1 MSNEGGSITAAAVT
15 GPASGPLPA
24 SSIPAVSI
32 RLYYHLLAVHINGF
46 CVKLL
51 DNNWNNYTD
60 FGAAV
65 FLKSVEIFGFKSF
78 ADRTVIEFSE
88 GISALLGPNGCGKSN
103 VVDAIKWV
111 LGEQSSK
118 TLRAERMEDVIFNGT
133 ENRKALNVAEV
144 TLMISNDAGILE
156 LDIPEIAV
164 KRRLYR
170 SGESEYFINNALVK
184 LKELRELFFDTGIG
198 KTAYSIMEQ
207 GKIDQIL
214 SNKPEERRYLFEEA
228 AGITKYKMRGA
239 EAERKLARTE
249 ENMRQVESILSEV
262 KRSHDSL
269 KSQAEKT
276 IKYRELKN
284 VVFEAEL
291 DLQLLKLRGI
301 MESLNNS
308 EEKLKTREEQKVGVT
323 AEIDDINE
331 SLEENLD
338 LVNNMESDLIES
350 QKKLYGIDLEKN
362 GKESQHRML
371 TERRVEI
378 TKQAENCAAKEKNL
392 NDRIDTINARIK
404 EQNLELEES
413 ARRFRETEVNI
424 ADFEKNIGTAAER
437 ISENE
442 KQIADA
448 ENRAEQG
455 EQAQSELQEELRE
468 ITDDIVS
475 QLDTRLKETGY
486 SLSERRKAEDDF
498 IDLLDKLQISFEGK
512 KSLFEDARK
521 TSAYTDEPQKLLK
534 AVEEA
539 ISEGSGRIDV
549 IKDAFKAY
557 KETIPAFIDEFLAPE
572 GIIVKKRD
580 IDQRIEENRK
590 MVLSMREKAR
600 NLREENRNLTV
611 KIEEYRKTLEEL
623 KMTKVRMETQLNAVK
638 KAVKL
643 NERELAEQQG
653 LLVEN
658 RNDLESCNS
667 RLDNIGQQLEQIEAD
682 RKELQKREETLRKD
696 LERLESGIS
705 KRNVDMKSREKK
717 LKARMENLGK
727 IQQQI
732 ETLRIEISNY
742 NVEIRNVYDNFRD
755 RHSRDLSD
763 YDSKMYELP
772 GDIKQYRERVSAKK
786 EELKDLG
793 SVNLMAPEEYEEI
806 KERYDF
812 LNNQITDLNEA
823 RDDLKQITDQI
834 RTESTE
840 LFVETYNNIRKN
852 FHIMFRR
859 LFGGGRAELKLLEP
873 DAVLTSGIE
882 IYAQPPG
889 KKLENIALLSGGER
903 SLTAVAMLFA
913 TYMVKPSPFC
923 ILDEIDAAL
932 DEANVGRFV
941 NTLVEFGKKSQ
952 FIVITHNKKTVTGA
966 GALLGVTM
974 EESGVSKAV
983 AIRLDNTGVHEEQK
997 AEV

>member
-1 MSNEGGSITAAAVT
+1 M
-15 GPASGPLPA
+15 
-24 SSIPAVSI
+24 
-32 RLYYHLLAVHINGF
+32 
-46 CVKLL
+46 
-51 DNNWNNYTD
+51 
-60 FGAAV
+60 

-78 ADRTVIEFSE
+78 ADRTNIEFSE

-118 TLRAERMEDVIFNGT
+118 TLRAEKMEDVIFNGT

-144 TLMISNDAGILE
+144 NLLISNDAGILE
-156 LDIPEIAV
+156 LDIPEISV

-170 SGESEYFINNALVK
+170 SGESEYYINNAQVK

-198 KTAYSIMEQ
+198 KSAYSIMEQ

-239 EAERKLARTE
+239 EAERKLEKTE

-269 KSQAEKT
+269 KIQADKT
-276 IKYRELKN
+276 IKYRDLKN
-284 VVFEAEL
+284 KVFDAEL
-291 DLQLLKLRGI
+291 DLQLLKLRDI
-301 MESLNNS
+301 LDASNKA
-308 EEKLKTREEQKVGVT
+308 EEKLKDRETEKSSLT
-323 AEIDDINE
+323 AEIDEINE

-350 QKKLYGIDLEKN
+350 QKKLYGIDLEKT
-362 GKESQHRML
+362 GKESQSRML
-371 TERRVEI
+371 GERRVDI
-378 TKQAENCAAKEKNL
+378 TKQAENCIAKEESL
-392 NDRIDTINARIK
+392 NAKIKSINAQIR
-404 EQNLELEES
+404 ERNEELEES
-413 ARRFRETEVNI
+413 ARRVKETEINI
-424 ADFEKNIGTAAER
+424 AGFEKNIETAAARIAENER
-437 ISENE
+437 IITESEE
-442 KQIADA
+442 KA
-448 ENRAEQG
+448 ESCEKALVEL
-455 EQAQSELQEELRE
+455 QSELRQ

-475 QLDTRLKETGY
+475 QLDTKLKESGY
-486 SLSERRKAEDDF
+486 SLSERKAAEENLKDMLSRLK
-498 IDLLDKLQISFEGK
+498 IHFEGK
-512 KSLFEDARK
+512 KKLLADARK
-521 TSAYTDEPQKLLK
+521 TSAFSKEPEKLLDTADELAEEGCK
-534 AVEEA
+534 RVEE
-539 ISEGSGRIDV
+539 ISGALD
-549 IKDAFKAY
+549 KY
-557 KETIPAFIDEFLAPE
+557 KSTIPAFIDEFLAPE

-580 IDQRIEENRK
+580 IDNSIEENRMSVK
-590 MVLSMREKAR
+590 SMREKAR
-600 NLREENRNLTV
+600 ELRDENRKLNA
-611 KIEEYRKTLEEL
+611 KIEEYRRTLEEL
-623 KMTKVRMETQLNAVK
+623 KMTKVRMETRLKSVRE
-638 KAVKL
+638 AVKL
-643 NERELAEQQG
+643 HERELSEQQG
-653 LLVEN
+653 QLVEN

-667 RLDNIGQQLEQIEAD
+667 RLENIAEQLKKIEAEKED
-682 RKELQKREETLRKD
+682 LLKRETQLRKE

-717 LKARMENLGK
+717 LKTKMENLGK
-727 IQQQI
+727 LQQLI
-732 ETLRIEISNY
+732 ESLHIEISNY
-742 NVEIRNVYDNFRD
+742 KVEIRNVYDNFRD

-772 GDIKQYRERVSAKK
+772 GDIKEYRDSLAKYK
-786 EELKDLG
+786 DKLKDLG
-793 SVNLMAPEEYEEI
+793 TVNLMAPEEYEEV
-806 KERYDF
+806 KERFDF
-812 LNNQITDLNEA
+812 LNEQISDLTKA
-823 RDDLKQITDQI
+823 REDLKQITDQI

-840 LFVETYNNIRKN
+840 LFIETYNNIRKN

-859 LFGGGRAELKLLEP
+859 LFGGGRAELKLVEP
-873 DAVLTSGIE
+873 DSVLTSGIE

-903 SLTAVAMLFA
+903 SLTAVGMLFA

-941 NTLVEFGKKSQ
+941 NMLVEFGKKSQ

-983 AIRLDNTGVHEEQK
+983 AIRLDNTGPRETAPKEAGVR
-997 AEV
+997 

>member
-1 MSNEGGSITAAAVT
+1 M
-15 GPASGPLPA
+15 
-24 SSIPAVSI
+24 
-32 RLYYHLLAVHINGF
+32 
-46 CVKLL
+46 
-51 DNNWNNYTD
+51 
-60 FGAAV
+60 

-133 ENRKALNVAEV
+133 ESRKALNVAEV
-144 TLMISNDAGILE
+144 TLMISNDSGILE

-170 SGESEYFINNALVK
+170 SGESEYFINEAAVK
-184 LKELRELFFDTGIG
+184 LKQLRELFFDTGIG

-269 KSQAEKT
+269 KVQSEKT

-284 VVFEAEL
+284 TVFEAEL

-301 MESLNNS
+301 MDSLNSS
-308 EEKLKTREEQKVGVT
+308 EDKLKAKEEQKASLT
-323 AEIDDINE
+323 AEIDGINE

-350 QKKLYGIDLEKN
+350 QKKLYGIDLEKT
-362 GKESQHRML
+362 GKEKQERML
-371 TERRVEI
+371 SERRGEI
-378 TKQAENCAAKEKNL
+378 TKQAENCAAKEESL
-392 NDRIDTINARIK
+392 NKRIAHINTRINEQNSELEDVQKRIK
-404 EQNLELEES
+404 ETEINIES
-413 ARRFRETEVNI
+413 FETNI
-424 ADFEKNIGTAAER
+424 NTAAER
-437 ISENE
+437 ISENDRSITEAE
-442 KQIADA
+442 KSADEGEDNQIK
-448 ENRAEQG
+448 
-455 EQAQSELQEELRE
+455 LQEELRI
-468 ITDDIVS
+468 ITDDIVE
-475 QLDTRLKETGY
+475 QLDDGLEETGY
-486 SLSERRKAEDDF
+486 SLNARADAENVF
-498 IDLLDKLQISFEGK
+498 VELLEKLRISFEGK
-512 KSLFEDARK
+512 KKIFDDARK
-521 TSAYTDEPQKLLK
+521 TSAYTDDPQKLLL
-534 AVEEA
+534 ALEEA
-539 ISEGSGRIDV
+539 LIEGEKRITELGE
-549 IKDAFKAY
+549 AFKAY
-557 KETIPAFIDEFLAPE
+557 KQTIPVFIDEFLAPE
-572 GIIVKKRD
+572 GIIAKKRD
-580 IDQRIEENRK
+580 IDQRIEDNRN

-600 NLREENRNLTV
+600 GLRDENRKLTV

-623 KMTKVRMETQLNAVK
+623 KMTRVRMESRFNAVK
-638 KAVKL
+638 EAIKM
-643 NERELAEQQG
+643 NESELGEQQG

-667 RLDNIGQQLEQIEAD
+667 RLDNIEKQLKQIEAEK
-682 RKELQKREETLRKD
+682 KELQKQEEKLTKE
-696 LERLESGIS
+696 LERLEIGIS

-717 LKARMENLGK
+717 LKSRMENLGK
-727 IQQQI
+727 LQQLI
-732 ETLRIEISNY
+732 ESIHIEISNY
-742 NVEIRNVYDNFRD
+742 KVEIRNVYDNFRE

-772 GDIKQYRERVSAKK
+772 GEIKEYRDRLVNKK
-786 EELKDLG
+786 DELKQLG

-812 LNNQITDLNEA
+812 LNNQISDLNTA
-823 RDDLKQITDQI
+823 REDLKKITEQI

-840 LFVETYNNIRKN
+840 LFIETYNKLRKN

-859 LFGGGRAELKLLEP
+859 LFGGGRAELKLIDP
-873 DAVLTSGIE
+873 DHVLTSGIE

-941 NTLVEFGKKSQ
+941 NTLVEFGKNSQ

-966 GALLGVTM
+966 GTLLGVTM

-983 AIRLDNTGVHEEQK
+983 AIRLDGITKPKEGSSEK
-997 AEV
+997 

>member
-1 MSNEGGSITAAAVT
+1 M
-15 GPASGPLPA
+15 
-24 SSIPAVSI
+24 
-32 RLYYHLLAVHINGF
+32 
-46 CVKLL
+46 
-51 DNNWNNYTD
+51 
-60 FGAAV
+60 

-118 TLRAERMEDVIFNGT
+118 TLRAEKMEDVIFNGT
-133 ENRKALNVAEV
+133 ENRKSLNVAEV

-156 LDIPEIAV
+156 LDIPEISV

-170 SGESEYFINNALVK
+170 SGESEYYINNTLVK

-228 AGITKYKMRGA
+228 AGITKYKIRGA

-249 ENMRQVESILSEV
+249 DNLKQVESILSEV

-269 KSQAEKT
+269 KLQADKT
-276 IKYRELKN
+276 IKYRDLKN
-284 VVFEAEL
+284 QVFDAEL

-301 MESLNNS
+301 MEKLNSS
-308 EEKLKTREEQKVGVT
+308 EDKLKEREAEKKELT
-323 AEIDDINE
+323 DEIDNINE
-331 SLEENLD
+331 TLEENLD
-338 LVNNMESDLIES
+338 LVNNMESDLIEN
-350 QKKLYGIDLEKN
+350 QKKLYGIDLEKT
-362 GKESQHRML
+362 GKESQEKML

-378 TKQAENCAAKEKNL
+378 TKQAENCVEKEKSYTAKIEN
-392 NDRIDTINARIK
+392 INKRIK
-404 EQNLELEES
+404 EQNDELDES
-413 ARRFRETEVNI
+413 EKRVKETAVNI
-424 ADFEKNIGTAAER
+424 EGFEKNIETAADRIKLNEQKIAESEQKAEDGER
-437 ISENE
+437 
-442 KQIADA
+442 
-448 ENRAEQG
+448 
-455 EQAQSELQEELRE
+455 AQSELQDELRE

-486 SLSERRKAEDDF
+486 SLNERKAAEEKF
-498 IDLLDKLQISFEGK
+498 KELVEKLQINFAGSKERLEDAK
-512 KSLFEDARK
+512 KTAAFEDNPGALLERMLEFV
-521 TSAYTDEPQKLLK
+521 TESSDKLSEVDAAFDGYK
-534 AVEEA
+534 AAVP
-539 ISEGSGRIDV
+539 S
-549 IKDAFKAY
+549 
-557 KETIPAFIDEFLAPE
+557 FIDEFLAPE
-572 GIIVKKRD
+572 GIISKKRD
-580 IDQRIEENRK
+580 IDSRIEENRK
-590 MVLSMREKAR
+590 LVANMRVLARE
-600 NLREENRNLTV
+600 LREENRNLQK

-623 KMTKVRMETQLNAVK
+623 KMTKVRMETQLNAIRT
-638 KAVKL
+638 AVKL
-643 NERELAEQQG
+643 QERELNEQQR
-653 LLVEN
+653 LLVDN

-667 RLDNIGQQLEQIEAD
+667 RLENIKTQLEQI
-682 RKELQKREETLRKD
+682 RKDREEILKKED
-696 LERLESGIS
+696 ALKKELERLESGIS

-717 LKARMENLGK
+717 LKIRMEKLGK
-727 IQQQI
+727 LQQQI
-732 ETLRIEISNY
+732 ETHHIEISNY

-755 RHSRDLSD
+755 THSRDLSD

-772 GDIKQYRERVSAKK
+772 GELKDYRDRLIKKK
-786 EELKDLG
+786 DKLKDLG
-793 SVNLMAPEEYEEI
+793 SVNLMAPEEYEEV

-812 LNNQITDLNEA
+812 LNEQVADLNKA
-823 RDDLKQITDQI
+823 REDLKQITDQI

-840 LFVETYNNIRKN
+840 LFIETYNNIRKN

-859 LFGGGRAELKLLEP
+859 LFGGGRAELKLLDPEH
-873 DAVLTSGIE
+873 VLSSGIE

-903 SLTAVAMLFA
+903 SLTAVGMLFA

-983 AIRLDNTGVHEEQK
+983 AIRLDNQKVREEEK

>member
-1 MSNEGGSITAAAVT
+1 M
-15 GPASGPLPA
+15 
-24 SSIPAVSI
+24 
-32 RLYYHLLAVHINGF
+32 
-46 CVKLL
+46 
-51 DNNWNNYTD
+51 
-60 FGAAV
+60 

-78 ADRTVIEFSE
+78 ADRTKIEFSE

-118 TLRAERMEDVIFNGT
+118 TLRAEKMEDVIFNGT
-133 ENRKALNVAEV
+133 ENRKALNIAEV

-156 LDIPEIAV
+156 LDIPEISV

-170 SGESEYFINNALVK
+170 SGESEYFINNTIVK

-228 AGITKYKMRGA
+228 AGITKYKVRGA
-239 EAERKLARTE
+239 EAERKLERTE

-269 KSQAEKT
+269 KVQAEKT
-276 IKYRELKN
+276 KKYRELKN
-284 VVFEAEL
+284 LVFDAEL

-301 MESLNNS
+301 MDSLNAS
-308 EEKLKTREEQKVGVT
+308 EDKLDDREKQKDSLT
-323 AEIDDINE
+323 EEIDGINE

-350 QKKLYGIDLEKN
+350 QKKLYGIDLEKT
-362 GKESQHRML
+362 GKESQERML
-371 TERRVEI
+371 SERRVEI
-378 TKQAENCAAKEKNL
+378 TKQAENCVAKEKNL
-392 NDRIDTINARIK
+392 NEKIETINCRIR
-404 EQNLELEES
+404 ELNTELEES
-413 ARRFRETEVNI
+413 DKRVRETSLNI
-424 ADFEKNIGTAAER
+424 ENFEKNIGTAAER
-437 ISENE
+437 IAENE

-448 ENRAEQG
+448 EKKAEGG
-455 EQAQSELQEELRE
+455 EKAQSELQEELRE
-468 ITDDIVS
+468 ITDDIVN

-486 SLSERRKAEDDF
+486 SLTERKAAEEYF
-498 IDLLDKLQISFEGK
+498 NDLLEKLRINFEGK
-512 KSLFEDARK
+512 KKLFEDARK
-521 TSAYTDEPQKLLK
+521 TSAYTDEPLKLLE

-539 ISEGSGRIDV
+539 ISEGTGRISE
-549 IKDAFKAY
+549 IKDAFIKY
-557 KETIPAFIDEFLAPE
+557 RQTIPAFIDEFLAPE

-580 IDQRIEENRK
+580 IDRSIEENRNL
-590 MVLSMREKAR
+590 VISMREKAR
-600 NLREENRNLTV
+600 ELREDNKKLNA
-611 KIEEYRKTLEEL
+611 KIEEYRSTLEEL
-623 KMTKVRMETQLNAVK
+623 KMTRVRMETRLNAVRES
-638 KAVKL
+638 VKL
-643 NERELAEQQG
+643 LERDLNEQQG
-653 LLVEN
+653 HLVEN

-667 RLDNIGQQLEQIEAD
+667 RLEDISRQLKQIEAD
-682 RKELQKREETLRKD
+682 KIELKKREETLRKE
-696 LERLESGIS
+696 LERLENGIS

-717 LKARMENLGK
+717 LKERMENLGK
-727 IQQQI
+727 LQQQI
-732 ETLRIEISNY
+732 ETLHIEISNY
-742 NVEIRNVYDNFRD
+742 RVEIRNVYDNFRD

-772 GDIKQYRERVSAKK
+772 GDIKVYRDILTQKK
-786 EELKDLG
+786 DELKALG

-806 KERYDF
+806 RERFDF
-812 LNNQITDLNEA
+812 LNNQINDLNQA
-823 RDDLKQITDQI
+823 REDLKKITDQI

-840 LFVETYNNIRKN
+840 LFIETYNNIRKN

-859 LFGGGRAELKLLEP
+859 LFGGGRAELKLVEP
-873 DAVLTSGIE
+873 ESVLTSGIE

-903 SLTAVAMLFA
+903 SLTAVGMLFA

-923 ILDEIDAAL
+923 VLDEIDAAL

-983 AIRLDNTGVHEEQK
+983 AIRLDNTGNKEAEK
-997 AEV
+997 ARV

>member
-1 MSNEGGSITAAAVT
+1 M
-15 GPASGPLPA
+15 
-24 SSIPAVSI
+24 
-32 RLYYHLLAVHINGF
+32 
-46 CVKLL
+46 
-51 DNNWNNYTD
+51 
-60 FGAAV
+60 

-118 TLRAERMEDVIFNGT
+118 TLRAEKMEDVIFNGT
-133 ENRKALNVAEV
+133 ENRKSLNVAEV

-156 LDIPEIAV
+156 LDIPEISV

-170 SGESEYFINNALVK
+170 SGESEYYINNTLVK

-228 AGITKYKMRGA
+228 AGITKYKIRGA

-249 ENMRQVESILSEV
+249 DNLKQVESILSEV

-269 KSQAEKT
+269 KLQADKT
-276 IKYRELKN
+276 IKYRDLKN
-284 VVFEAEL
+284 QVFDAEL

-301 MESLNNS
+301 MEKLNSS
-308 EEKLKTREEQKVGVT
+308 EDKLKEREAEKKELT
-323 AEIDDINE
+323 DEIDNINE
-331 SLEENLD
+331 TLEENLD
-338 LVNNMESDLIES
+338 LVNNMESDLIEN
-350 QKKLYGIDLEKN
+350 QKKLYGIDLEKT
-362 GKESQHRML
+362 GKESQEKML

-378 TKQAENCAAKEKNL
+378 TKQAENCVEKEKSYTAKIEN
-392 NDRIDTINARIK
+392 INKRIK
-404 EQNLELEES
+404 EQNDELDES
-413 ARRFRETEVNI
+413 EKRVKETAVNI
-424 ADFEKNIGTAAER
+424 EGFEKNIETAADRIKLNEQKIAESEQKAEDGER
-437 ISENE
+437 
-442 KQIADA
+442 
-448 ENRAEQG
+448 
-455 EQAQSELQEELRE
+455 AQSDLQDELRE

-486 SLSERRKAEDDF
+486 SLNERKAAEEKF
-498 IDLLDKLQISFEGK
+498 KELVEKLQINFAGSKERLEDAK
-512 KSLFEDARK
+512 KTAAFEDNPGALLERMLEFV
-521 TSAYTDEPQKLLK
+521 TESSDKLSEVGAAFDGYK
-534 AVEEA
+534 AAVP
-539 ISEGSGRIDV
+539 S
-549 IKDAFKAY
+549 
-557 KETIPAFIDEFLAPE
+557 FIDEFLAPE
-572 GIIVKKRD
+572 GIISKKRD
-580 IDQRIEENRK
+580 IDSRIEENRK
-590 MVLSMREKAR
+590 LVANMRVLARE
-600 NLREENRNLTV
+600 LREENRNLQK

-623 KMTKVRMETQLNAVK
+623 KMTKVRMETQLNAIRT
-638 KAVKL
+638 AVKL
-643 NERELAEQQG
+643 QERELNEQQR
-653 LLVEN
+653 LLVDN

-667 RLDNIGQQLEQIEAD
+667 RLENIKTQLEQI
-682 RKELQKREETLRKD
+682 RKDREEILKKED
-696 LERLESGIS
+696 ALKKELERLESGIS

-717 LKARMENLGK
+717 LKIRMEKLGK
-727 IQQQI
+727 LQQQI
-732 ETLRIEISNY
+732 ETHHIEISNF

-755 RHSRDLSD
+755 THSRDLSD

-772 GDIKQYRERVSAKK
+772 GELKDYRDRLIKKK
-786 EELKDLG
+786 DKLKDLG
-793 SVNLMAPEEYEEI
+793 SVNLMAPEEYEEV

-812 LNNQITDLNEA
+812 LNEQVADLNKA
-823 RDDLKQITDQI
+823 REDLKQITDQI

-840 LFVETYNNIRKN
+840 LFIETYNNIRKN

-859 LFGGGRAELKLLEP
+859 LFGGGRAELKLLDPEH
-873 DAVLTSGIE
+873 VLSSGIE

-903 SLTAVAMLFA
+903 SLTAVGMLFA

-983 AIRLDNTGVHEEQK
+983 AIRLDNQKVREEEK

>member
-1 MSNEGGSITAAAVT
+1 M
-15 GPASGPLPA
+15 
-24 SSIPAVSI
+24 
-32 RLYYHLLAVHINGF
+32 
-46 CVKLL
+46 
-51 DNNWNNYTD
+51 
-60 FGAAV
+60 

-118 TLRAERMEDVIFNGT
+118 TLRAEKMEDIIFNGT

-144 TLMISNDAGILE
+144 TLLISNDAGILE
-156 LDIPEIAV
+156 LDIPEISV
-164 KRRLYR
+164 RRRLYR
-170 SGESEYFINNALVK
+170 SGESEYYINNTLVK

-269 KSQAEKT
+269 KVQAEKT
-276 IKYRELKN
+276 IKYRDLKN
-284 VVFEAEL
+284 QIFDAEL

-301 MESLNNS
+301 MESLNTS
-308 EEKLKTREEQKVGVT
+308 EEKLKERENEKKQLT
-323 AEIDDINE
+323 DEIDEINE

-350 QKKLYGIDLEKN
+350 QKKLYGIDLEKT
-362 GKESQHRML
+362 GKESQERIL
-371 TERRVEI
+371 AERRVEI
-378 TKQAENCAAKEKNL
+378 TKQAESCIAREENL
-392 NDRIDTINARIK
+392 NTRIK
-404 EQNLELEES
+404 AINVQIKERNEERDES
-413 ARRFRETEVNI
+413 AKRVKETEANI
-424 ADFEKNIGTAAER
+424 VEFENSINSAAER
-437 ISENE
+437 IAENE
-442 KQIADA
+442 RVITESEKKA
-448 ENRAEQG
+448 EDGEKEQV
-455 EQAQSELQEELRE
+455 ALQEELRL
-468 ITDDIVS
+468 ITDDIVN
-475 QLDTRLKETGY
+475 QLDTKLKETGY
-486 SLSERRKAEDDF
+486 SLNERKAAEERF
-498 IDLLDKLQISFEGK
+498 ENLLEKLRINLDGRK
-512 KSLFEDARK
+512 KFFGDARK
-521 TSAYTDEPQKLLK
+521 TSAFADDPAGLLD
-534 AVEEA
+534 AAEELTVNGIA
-539 ISEGSGRIDV
+539 KIEEIRG
-549 IKDAFKAY
+549 AFREY
-557 KETIPAFIDEFLAPE
+557 RGTIPAFIDEFLAPE

-580 IDQRIEENRK
+580 IDNRLEENRQ
-590 MVLSMREKAR
+590 MIQSMREKVR
-600 NLREENRNLTV
+600 SLREENRKLNA
-611 KIEEYRKTLEEL
+611 KIDEYRKTLEDL
-623 KMTKVRMETQLNAVK
+623 KMTKVRMETRLKAVNEAVK
-638 KAVKL
+638 Q
-643 NERELAEQQG
+643 NERELSEQQG
-653 LLVEN
+653 LLVDN
-658 RNDLESCNS
+658 RTELESCNS
-667 RLDNIGQQLEQIEAD
+667 RLENITEQLKKIESDKA
-682 RKELQKREETLRKD
+682 ELQKQEQKLRKE

-717 LKARMENLGK
+717 LKSKMENLGR
-727 IQQQI
+727 IQQFI
-732 ETLRIEISNY
+732 EKYHIEISSHK
-742 NVEIRNVYDNFRD
+742 VEIRNVYDNFRD

-772 GDIKQYRERVSAKK
+772 GDIKEYRDLLTKK
-786 EELKDLG
+786 KDQLKDLG
-793 SVNLMAPEEYEEI
+793 SVNLMAPEEYEEV

-812 LNNQITDLNEA
+812 LNNQISDLNKA
-823 RDDLKQITDQI
+823 REDLKQITDQI

-859 LFGGGRAELKLLEP
+859 MFGGGRAELKLLEP
-873 DAVLTSGIE
+873 EHVLTSGIE

-966 GALLGVTM
+966 GTLLGVTM

-983 AIRLDNTGVHEEQK
+983 AIKLDNTGVQAEEQEG
-997 AEV
+997 AEVR

>member
-1 MSNEGGSITAAAVT
+1 MNGRKLITAKIHIT
-15 GPASGPLPA
+15 DQLDN
-24 SSIPAVSI
+24 
-32 RLYYHLLAVHINGF
+32 AVHLSLF
-46 CVKLL
+46 YDRLRS
-51 DNNWNNYTD
+51 DNNDY
-60 FGAAV
+60 GAAV

-118 TLRAERMEDVIFNGT
+118 TLRAEKMEDVIFNGT

-144 TLMISNDAGILE
+144 TLLISNDAGILE
-156 LDIPEIAV
+156 LDIPEISV
-164 KRRLYR
+164 RRRLYR
-170 SGESEYFINNALVK
+170 SGESEYLINNTLVK

-269 KSQAEKT
+269 KVQADKT
-276 IKYRELKN
+276 KKYRELKN
-284 VVFEAEL
+284 LVFDAEL

-301 MESLNNS
+301 MESSNGADD
-308 EEKLKTREEQKVGVT
+308 KLKTKVADKQKLT
-323 AEIDDINE
+323 DEIDNINE

-350 QKKLYGIDLEKN
+350 QKKLYGIDLEKT
-362 GKESQHRML
+362 GKESQERML
-371 TERRVEI
+371 AERRIEI
-378 TKQAENCAAKEKNL
+378 TKQAESCIAREENLKN
-392 NDRIDTINARIK
+392 RIESINIQIK
-404 EQNLELEES
+404 ERNSELEES
-413 ARRFRETEVNI
+413 GKRVRETETNI
-424 ADFEKNIGTAAER
+424 AGFEKSINTAADR

-442 KQIADA
+442 KSITEAERRADEGEKTQID
-448 ENRAEQG
+448 
-455 EQAQSELQEELRE
+455 LQEELRR

-486 SLSERRKAEDDF
+486 SLNERKAAEQHF
-498 IDLLDKLQISFEGK
+498 NELIERLRIHLDGK
-512 KSLFEDARK
+512 KKFFDDARK
-521 TSAYTDEPQKLLK
+521 TSAFSEKPGKLLD
-534 AVEEA
+534 AAEESVA
-539 ISEGSGRIDV
+539 DGASRIDELRQ
-549 IKDAFKAY
+549 AFKDY
-557 KETIPAFIDEFLAPE
+557 RETIPAFIDEFLAPE

-580 IDQRIEENRK
+580 LDTRLEQNRN
-590 MVLSMREKAR
+590 MILSMREKAR
-600 NLREENRNLTV
+600 DLREENRKLNK
-611 KIEEYRKTLEEL
+611 KIDEYRKTLEDL
-623 KMTKVRMETQLNAVK
+623 KMTKVRMETRLNAVRD
-638 KAVKL
+638 AVKQ
-643 NERELAEQQG
+643 NERELNEQQG

-667 RLDNIGQQLEQIEAD
+667 RLGNIGEQLKQIEVEKA
-682 RKELQKREETLRKD
+682 ELQKREQKLRKELD
-696 LERLESGIS
+696 RLENGIS
-705 KRNVDMKSREKK
+705 KRNVDMKSREKR
-717 LKARMENLGK
+717 LKSKMENLGK

-732 ETLRIEISNY
+732 ETLHIEISNFK
-742 NVEIRNVYDNFRD
+742 VEIRNVYDNFRD

-772 GDIKQYRERVSAKK
+772 GEIREYRERLAKK
-786 EELKDLG
+786 KDELKSLG
-793 SVNLMAPEEYEEI
+793 SVNLMAPEEYEEV

-812 LNNQITDLNEA
+812 LNNQINDLNQA
-823 RDDLKQITDQI
+823 REDLKQITDQI

-859 LFGGGRAELKLLEP
+859 MFGGGRAELKLNEP
-873 DAVLTSGIE
+873 EHVLTSGIE

-983 AIRLDNTGVHEEQK
+983 AIRLDNTGVQADEQEE
-997 AEV
+997 AGVI